1 MSNILQFPEP
11 SASVRER
18 YENAKVDFRIRFD
31 EDKNLHVDD
40 NGTDPMITLAMIATA
55 AGTIILRNF
64 ESEDE
69 QAAAMYATCEIL
81 AHTIDIVED
90 FKR

>member
-11 SASVRER
+11 SASVLER

-31 EDKNLHVDD
+31 EDKNLLVDD
-40 NGTDPMITLAMIATA
+40 NGTDLMITLAMIATA

-64 ESEDE
+64 ETDE
-69 QAAAMYATCEIL
+69 KRAAAIYEIYEIL
-81 AHTIDIVED
+81 AHTIDIGED

>member
-1 MSNILQFPEP
+1 MSNILRFPEP
-11 SASVRER
+11 NESVRER
-18 YENAKVDFRIRFD
+18 YEHAKVDFSIRFD
-31 EDKNLHVDD
+31 ENKNLKVTD
-40 NGTDPMITLAMIATA
+40 NGTDPMITLSMIATA

-69 QAAAMYATCEIL
+69 QAAAMYATCEVL
-81 AHTIDIVED
+81 AHTIDIVEE